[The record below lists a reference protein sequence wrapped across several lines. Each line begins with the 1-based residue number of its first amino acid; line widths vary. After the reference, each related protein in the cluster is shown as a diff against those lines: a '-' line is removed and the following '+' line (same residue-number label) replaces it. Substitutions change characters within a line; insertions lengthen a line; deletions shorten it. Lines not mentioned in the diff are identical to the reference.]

1 MLLFAE
7 PFACLSSFAEDEV
20 ASLIRQELDRALY
33 CEKTMKS
40 LIARSPEARPY
51 SRWKRTDALGCL
63 LNLRH
68 SLDLPESEA
77 VCPVMDALLSESMRI
92 RLTPNPT
99 YRPLP
104 FLMNFNAVLQLR
116 RDRAR
121 TIVRLLGTDAPWDV
135 RALAGDYLDIV
146 GDRVDAGRWL
156 PYHVR
161 RLS

>member
-20 ASLIRQELDRALY
+20 ACLIRQELDRALY
-33 CEKTMKS
+33 CEKTMRF

-51 SRWKRTDALGCL
+51 SRWKRRDALECL

-68 SLDLPESEA
+68 SLDVPEREA

-92 RLTPNPT
+92 RLIPDRSA
-99 YRPLP
+99 RPLP
-104 FLMNFNAVLQLR
+104 FLMNFHAVLQLR

-121 TIVRLLGTDAPWDV
+121 TIIRLLGSHAPWDV

-146 GDRVDAGRWL
+146 EDRVDAGRWL
-156 PYHVR
+156 PYHLR